1 MDELERMRA
10 CFALRQ
16 LEAMVGPVDKLP
28 VPLVAVN
35 GERKSRPEPRG
46 KLRLAK

>member
-10 CFALRQ
+10 CFALRR
-16 LEAMVGPVDKLP
+16 LETMVGPVDQLP
-28 VPLVAVN
+28 VLLVAVD
-35 GERKSRPEPRG
+35 GERKSRSEPRG